1 LKSRIAILSILC
13 LAILLAGARVLYWA
27 HLATAKAT
35 AKAQGSRIKW
45 RQTLP
50 EIVTSSPVIGNDGS
64 IYVATRNGAIYAL
77 DRFGGL
83 NWAYRADGSGS
94 ASGLMLEEDN
104 LYFSNM
110 GKVFSLTASGRKR
123 WETECSPVNS
133 SRLYQ
138 QAALGQSVVYTTCGD
153 NFTALN
159 AIDGR
164 ELWKLPIAQW
174 NAIPVV
180 LRNGSIV
187 LSHDWHLV
195 ALDAQGNS
203 LWEFPPPNY
212 IPPPTRPGL
221 VTDPMIIS
229 SPLALGSDETL
240 YAGSG
245 DGEFSAFS
253 AEGVLKWTYN
263 GGPLRGINFF
273 ASPVIASDNTILAL
287 STQATLYAFTPD
299 GVLLWNIHVGEPI
312 KAIFQPSQPS
322 PVLGSDGTIY
332 VLVAR
337 KLVALSSAGK
347 QIWEL
352 PLSAD
357 SPVPPTL
364 AMDGTIYVATS
375 DGVLYAVQTVSK
387 GLMNSSWPKYQR
399 DLANSGRFST
409 ASVK

>member
-1 LKSRIAILSILC
+1 LKSRVAILSFLC
-13 LAILLAGARVLYWA
+13 LAILLAGTRVFYWA
-27 HLATAKAT
+27 HLPTAKV
-35 AKAQGSRIKW
+35 QNSRIKW
-45 RQTLP
+45 GHTLP

-77 DRFGGL
+77 DRFGRL
-83 NWAYRADGSGS
+83 RWAYRTDRTDGSVN
-94 ASGLMLEEDN
+94 ASGLMLDEEDN

-110 GKVFSLTASGRKR
+110 GKVFSLTASGKKR
-123 WETECSPVNS
+123 WEAECSPVNS
-133 SRLYQ
+133 SRLFE
-138 QAALGQSVVYTTCGD
+138 QAALGQGVVYTTCGD
-153 NFTALN
+153 NLTALN

-174 NAIPVV
+174 NAMPVV

-187 LSHDWHLV
+187 LSHDRSLV
-195 ALDAQGNS
+195 ALDAHGNS

-212 IPPPTRPGL
+212 IPPPTRPGM

-229 SPLALGSDETL
+229 SPIAVGSDETL
-240 YAGSG
+240 YMGSG

-253 AEGVLKWTYN
+253 SEGALKWTYN
-263 GGPLRGINFF
+263 GGPLRGISFL

-299 GVLLWNIHVGEPI
+299 GVLLWNVQVGEPI

-337 KLVALSSAGK
+337 KLVALSPAGK

-364 AMDGTIYVATS
+364 AMDGTIYVGTS
-375 DGVLYAVQTVSK
+375 DGVVYAVRTASK

-399 DLANSGRFST
+399 DLANSGRFSE